1 MLQEKNPIQ
10 ETTNAPVTSHL
21 VNPFHNTIDL
31 STSEG
36 KKLHQ
41 KATSGL
47 PEADKHTGD
56 SKDAIKFVERIESQG
71 EDFGWKTSGE
81 NIGADRLSIFK
92 TPGTLNI
99 DAIKAHC
106 DPKWSAV
113 SQERDLQFCIL
124 SNMMFV
130 FIKNSVSQSVLDG
143 VKDDKNK
150 WSRPGGGD
158 GASLLI
164 SIYQKNAHGT
174 RASAIVA
181 KTELLAAETKS
192 FNHNIQDVNKFIT
205 SKNKEIAFGGE
216 SNHDALFQVFK
227 IYESC
232 PVPKFQET
240 ISELRR
246 KYNRNDESIST
257 ELIMAEALT
266 TYDTLILEKD
276 WITHDPKSVVF
287 ANF

>member
-1 MLQEKNPIQ
+1 M
-10 ETTNAPVTSHL
+10 
-21 VNPFHNTIDL
+21 
-31 STSEG
+31 
-36 KKLHQ
+36 
-41 KATSGL
+41 
-47 PEADKHTGD
+47 
-56 SKDAIKFVERIESQG
+56 
-71 EDFGWKTSGE
+71 
-81 NIGADRLSIFK
+81 
-92 TPGTLNI
+92 
-99 DAIKAHC
+99 
-106 DPKWSAV
+106 
-113 SQERDLQFCIL
+113 
-124 SNMMFV
+124 
-130 FIKNSVSQSVLDG
+130 
-143 VKDDKNK
+143 
-150 WSRPGGGD
+150 
-158 GASLLI
+158 LI

-276 WITHDPKSVVF
+276 WITYDPKSVVF
-287 ANF
+287 ANLLKKAESTFKRFENKNPKSEPNPTKKKKKNQKSFGYPDWKFVAPTDGVKTIKKNDRTYHWRHHPHGREGKPMWGVHKPSEHEGSNVEKKTTPNSESSVELELADDLRSLLATIQSDFS